1 MNGLVSEVRKLG
13 VCSRHLMQP
22 GNEASSLLVPGCEW
36 CWWGEPGIFSHVSNV
51 KGRKGV
57 ERF

>member
-22 GNEASSLLVPGCEW
+22 GNEASSLLVVPNGAG
-36 CWWGEPGIFSHVSNV
+36 GESLVS
-51 KGRKGV
+51 
-57 ERF
+57 FLM